1 MCFLIGTS
9 LDMVLTYNHSA
20 YTYMIYLYLAMH
32 VLGYRLVVCNAVIYT
47 CNIRLYWCIYICSG
61 FLMLF
66 KCLSQLR
73 IK

>member
-32 VLGYRLVVCNAVIYT
+32 VLGYRLVVCNAESFIHVISDSIGVFIFAQGFS
-47 CNIRLYWCIYICSG
+47 CCSNVCPS
-61 FLMLF
+61 LE
-66 KCLSQLR
+66 
-73 IK
+73 

>member
-20 YTYMIYLYLAMH
+20 YTYMIYHYLAMH
-32 VLGYRLVVCNAVIYT
+32 VLGYRLVV
-47 CNIRLYWCIYICSG
+47 CSG